1 MDLEDVDQ
9 ADQVDQVSRSWA
21 SAQPSVQSRVK
32 VLEVAFVSALRDN
45 LRDHQRHQ
53 AIGTAHQLAG
63 SLDAYR
69 LSEGSS
75 LAEKLEQ
82 GFQEDLENDTKRLR
96 ETGRDL
102 EDLIEIVGKA
112 A

>member
-1 MDLEDVDQ
+1 MDSKQPE
-9 ADQVDQVSRSWA
+9 QVDQVSRSWA
-21 SAQPSVQSRVK
+21 SARPSVQSRVK

-75 LAEKLEQ
+75 LAEKLEA
-82 GFQEDLENDTKRLR
+82 GFQEDIEKDTDRLR

-102 EDLIEIVGKA
+102 ENLIEIVGKA

>member
-1 MDLEDVDQ
+1 MDPEHLDRT
-9 ADQVDQVSRSWA
+9 DQVSRSWA

-82 GFQEDLENDTKRLR
+82 GFQEDLENNIDQLR

-102 EDLIEIVGKA
+102 ENLIEIVGKA